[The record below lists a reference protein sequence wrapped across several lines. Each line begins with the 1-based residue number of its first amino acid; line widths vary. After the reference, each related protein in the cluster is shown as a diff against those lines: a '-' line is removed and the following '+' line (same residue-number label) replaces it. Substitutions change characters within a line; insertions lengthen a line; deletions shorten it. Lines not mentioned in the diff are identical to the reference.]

1 MAMTLHARRAPLLLV
16 LLWSAG
22 CATTG
27 ARGLSARTAE
37 PLAWHTTADGVQTD
51 ITDLSQWWTQLEDP
65 ILTSLIDRALNDS
78 PDVHIAQARLRQARA
93 QQAETAVD
101 LWPTVTASGTGSTR
115 QTGNRVFAADGS
127 SSVVNRVTGS
137 YGGSIDASWEPD
149 VFGGTRSGVAA
160 ATADVAA
167 TEAGLYGTH
176 VSLAAEVAGTY
187 AELRTWQARLGIALQ
202 NEASQAETLE
212 LTGFRA
218 QAGLV
223 STVDV
228 EQARANVEQTRA
240 QLPSLESNVAQ
251 TTFRLATLTG
261 AAAGSLTGSLSTAAA
276 LPPLPAQVAIGIPAD
291 TLRQRPDIR
300 AAEQRVLAETARL
313 TQADTRRY
321 PRFSL
326 SGTVGAEVLTG
337 AVTGGASVVAS
348 LASSVAQT
356 LFDHGRIR
364 QQIAIQSAVQ
374 EQAVASYESV
384 VLTAL
389 EDVENAL
396 VAFEKSRQRLES
408 LNAAAEAARRAALLA
423 RNQYS
428 AGLTDFQTVLST
440 ERTVL
445 TVEDSVAVTEGDRVT
460 ALIQLYKA
468 LGGGWTPAR
477 TQTGATP

>member
-1 MAMTLHARRAPLLLV
+1 M
-16 LLWSAG
+16 
-22 CATTG
+22 
-27 ARGLSARTAE
+27 
-37 PLAWHTTADGVQTD
+37 
-51 ITDLSQWWTQLEDP
+51 
-65 ILTSLIDRALNDS
+65 
-78 PDVHIAQARLRQARA
+78 
-93 QQAETAVD
+93 
-101 LWPTVTASGTGSTR
+101 TASGTGSTR

-137 YGGSIDASWEPD
+137 FGGSIDASWEPD

-167 TEAGLYGTH
+167 TEADLYGTH

-187 AELRTWQARLGIALQ
+187 AELRTWQARLDIALQ

-251 TTFRLATLTG
+251 ATFRLATLTG
-261 AAAGSLTGSLSTAAA
+261 VAAGSLTGSLSTAAP
-276 LPPLPAQVAIGIPAD
+276 LPALPAQVAIGIPAD

-337 AVTGGASVVAS
+337 AVTGGTSVIAS

-396 VAFEKSRQRLES
+396 VAFEKGRERLAS
-408 LNAAAEAARRAALLA
+408 LNAAADAARRA
-423 RNQYS
+423 RCWHEVSTRRDSPTSRRCS
-428 AGLTDFQTVLST
+428 APNV
-440 ERTVL
+440 RC
-445 TVEDSVAVTEGDRVT
+445 
-460 ALIQLYKA
+460 
-468 LGGGWTPAR
+468 
-477 TQTGATP
+477 